1 MRGMTMPTAC
11 RKVLLAACLL
21 LAAAAARAQNEAAT
35 LPSVGDPALA
45 CKQKPNGRAYWV
57 EYGFCDLPVHG
68 PAQAKGLVLWS
79 HGVSGDNE
87 QYKYP
92 PPAIMRRFEG
102 AGWDVIKIDRNNL
115 YEHGWSSSGVRHRDD
130 AIKRAQAAKAH
141 GYKNV
146 ILAGQSYGG
155 AISLEANAKASG
167 IDGVI
172 ALSPGH
178 GSDAGSSGAAGYADR
193 YRNLNR
199 YLLEALSA
207 QKAGRVVVLVAP
219 DDRLHPDRSVGS
231 GFGAKMHT
239 ALAASGRPFVVFDE
253 SGPIHGHGAG
263 ETKQFSAW
271 FGTCLVNF
279 LDPAQPVAPG
289 ETACKP
295 PSPLPRFMLPADLKH
310 PAPGTQG
317 TSRWL
322 GSWEGT
328 YSNGSSY
335 HRDLML
341 VVETVT
347 GDTATVVYSPGAG
360 PAHDLSM
367 GYDRYTKGK
376 LSGNSIVIDRGGNRT
391 ITLVLSAD
399 GRSLEFSHKTGSQP
413 ALTGTLS
420 RAN

>member
-1 MRGMTMPTAC
+1 MPTAC

-21 LAAAAARAQNEAAT
+21 LATATARAQNDAAT
-35 LPSVGDPALA
+35 LPSGGDPALA
-45 CKQKPNGRAYWV
+45 CKQKPDGRAYWV
-57 EYGFCDLPVHG
+57 EYGFCDLPVKG
-68 PAQAKGLVLWS
+68 PERAKGLVLWS

-87 QYKYP
+87 QYKNP
-92 PPAIMRRFEG
+92 PPPIVRRLET
-102 AGWDVIKIDRNNL
+102 AGWDVVKINRNNL
-115 YEHGWSSSGVRHRDD
+115 YEHGWTSSGVRHRDD
-130 AIKRAQAAKAH
+130 AIDRARAAKAS

-155 AISLEANAKASG
+155 AISLEANAKATG
-167 IDGVI
+167 IDGVM

-178 GSDAGSSGAAGYADR
+178 GSDAASGATGYGDR

-207 QKAGRVVVLVAP
+207 QKGGRVVVLVAP

-231 GFGAKMHT
+231 GFGAKMRA
-239 ALAASGRPFVVFDE
+239 ALATSGGPFVVFDE

-263 ETKQFSAW
+263 GTAQFSTW
-271 FGTCLVNF
+271 FGTCLVKF

-289 ETACKP
+289 ETVCKAP
-295 PSPLPRFMLPADLKH
+295 DPVPRFLLPADLKR
-310 PAPGTQG
+310 PAPGPQG
-317 TSRWL
+317 SSRWL

-328 YSNGSSY
+328 YGSGTY

-341 VVETVT
+341 VIEAVT
-347 GDTATVVYSPGAG
+347 GETATVVYSPGAG
-360 PAHDLSM
+360 PAKDLTM
-367 GYDRYTKGK
+367 GYDRYTKAR

-399 GRSLEFSHKTGSQP
+399 GKSMEFSHKTAGQPPLAGSL
-413 ALTGTLS
+413 A
-420 RAN
+420 RAD

>member
-1 MRGMTMPTAC
+1 MPTVC
-11 RKVLLAACLL
+11 RKVLL
-21 LAAAAARAQNEAAT
+21 LAAALLQATAAAWAQNEAPT
-35 LPSVGDPALA
+35 LPSGGDPALV

-57 EYGFCDLPVHG
+57 EYGFCDLPVRG
-68 PAQAKGLVLWS
+68 PARAKGLVLWS

-92 PPAIMRRFEG
+92 PAPVLRRFES
-102 AGWDVIKIDRNNL
+102 AGWDVVKINRNNL
-115 YEHGWSSSGVRHRDD
+115 YEHGWTSSGVRHRDD
-130 AIKRAQAAKAH
+130 AIERARAAKAT
-141 GYKNV
+141 GYKSV

-155 AISLEANAKASG
+155 AISLEANAKAAG
-167 IDGVI
+167 IDGVM

-178 GSDAGSSGAAGYADR
+178 GSDAGSGATGYGDR

-199 YLLEALSA
+199 YLLEALTA
-207 QKAGRVVVLVAP
+207 QKGGRVVVLVAP

-231 GFGAKMHT
+231 GFGARMRA
-239 ALAASGRPFVVFDE
+239 ALASSGRPFVVFDE

-289 ETACKP
+289 ETVCKP

-310 PAPGTQG
+310 PAPGAQG
-317 TSRWL
+317 ASRWL
-322 GSWEGT
+322 GSWEGN
-328 YSNGSSY
+328 YSNGGTY
-335 HRDLML
+335 RRDLML
-341 VVETVT
+341 VVEVVT

-360 PAHDLSM
+360 PGKDLSM
-367 GYDRYTKGK
+367 GYDRYTKGR

-399 GRSLEFSHKTGSQP
+399 GRSLAFSHKTGSQA

-420 RAN
+420 RAE

>member
-1 MRGMTMPTAC
+1 MTMPTAC
-11 RKVLLAACLL
+11 RKILLAACLL
-21 LAAAAARAQNEAAT
+21 LATATARAQNEAAT
-35 LPSVGDPALA
+35 LPAGGDPALA
-45 CKQKPNGRAYWV
+45 CKQKPDGRAYWV
-57 EYGFCDLPVHG
+57 EYGFCDLPVRG
-68 PAQAKGLVLWS
+68 PASAKGLVLWS

-92 PPAIMRRFEG
+92 PPPIMRRFEG
-102 AGWDVIKIDRNNL
+102 AGWDVVKINRNNL
-115 YEHGWSSSGVRHRDD
+115 YEHGWTSSGVRHRDD
-130 AIKRAQAAKAH
+130 ALERARAAKAS

-155 AISLEANAKASG
+155 AISLEANTRAPG
-167 IDGVI
+167 IINGVM

-178 GSDAGSSGAAGYADR
+178 GSDAASGATGYGDR

-207 QKAGRVVVLVAP
+207 QKGGRVVALVAP

-231 GFGAKMHT
+231 GFGAKMRA
-239 ALAASGRPFVVFDE
+239 ALATSGRPFVVFDE

-263 ETKQFSAW
+263 GTAQFSAW
-271 FGTCLVNF
+271 FGACLVKF

-289 ETACKP
+289 ETVCNP
-295 PSPLPRFMLPADLKH
+295 PSPLPHFILPADLKH
-310 PAPGTQG
+310 PAPGAQG
-317 TSRWL
+317 ASRWL

-328 YSNGSSY
+328 YGNGSY

-341 VVETVT
+341 VVEAAT

-360 PAHDLSM
+360 PAKELSM
-367 GYDRYTKGK
+367 GYDRYTSARI
-376 LSGNSIVIDRGGNRT
+376 SGNSIVIDRGRNRT

-399 GRSLEFSHKTGSQP
+399 GKSIEFSHNTAGQA

-420 RAN
+420 RAD

>member
-1 MRGMTMPTAC
+1 MI
-11 RKVLLAACLL
+11 LLSAACLL
-21 LAAAAARAQNEAAT
+21 MAAATVRAQSDPAT
-35 LPSVGDPALA
+35 IPSGGDPALA
-45 CKQKPNGRAYWV
+45 CKQTPNGRSYWV
-57 EYGFCDLPVHG
+57 EYGFCDLPVKG
-68 PAQAKGLVLWS
+68 PNRAKGLVLWS
-79 HGVSGDNE
+79 HGVNGDKE
-87 QYKYP
+87 QYKSP
-92 PPAIMRRFEG
+92 PPPIVRRLEQ
-102 AGWDVIKIDRNNL
+102 AGWDVVKINRNNL

-130 AIKRAQAAKAH
+130 AIERAQAAKAH
-141 GYKNV
+141 GYKSV

-155 AISLEANAKASG
+155 AISLEANAKAAG
-167 IDGVI
+167 IDGVL

-178 GSDAGSSGAAGYADR
+178 GSDAASGATGYGNI

-207 QKAGRVVVLVAP
+207 QKGGRVVVLVAP

-231 GFGAKMHT
+231 GFGAKMRA
-239 ALAASGRPFVVFDE
+239 ALVSSGRPFVVFDE

-271 FGTCLVNF
+271 FGACLVNF
-279 LDPAQPVAPG
+279 LDPAQPVASG
-289 ETACKP
+289 ETVCKP

-310 PAPGTQG
+310 PAPGAQG
-317 TSRWL
+317 ASRWL
-322 GSWEGT
+322 GSWEGN
-328 YSNGSSY
+328 YSNGSTY

-341 VVETVT
+341 VVEAVT

-360 PAHDLSM
+360 PGKDLSM

-376 LSGNSIVIDRGGNRT
+376 LSGNSIAIDRGRNRT

-399 GRSLEFSHKTGSQP
+399 GKSLAFSHKTGSQP

-420 RAN
+420 RAE